1 MRSVMAASSHNAI
14 RVRLCFDYPPPAVA
28 DCRMCWML
36 VDLNKCRVV
45 ADLVSIIKGKF
56 DFSRSTVLNL
66 FIEDCYL
73 PPTESVYVVRDNDS
87 IRVKVESSPQL
98 NGTESSRIPES
109 LPWKAKKRDREPEV
123 ANEECR
129 IKKRKKAKSEGQ
141 EPDPHPAREEVEEE
155 KKKKRK
161 KKEKNRSDK
170 PVVPVKRPTPANVLT
185 AAKSGQNKTA
195 TKPQAA
201 ATSVPSR
208 AADKQ
213 KAAAAESSSD
223 TSDSSEEEPPKKA
236 APVSA
241 SSRPSVGGAS
251 VAKSAT
257 RNVPA
262 AAAASSST
270 DSSSDSPT
278 PKKTLPPPTPAPQ
291 ASLKTKKATVYLSSS
306 SDSDSSSE
314 DELVIKRPGLGQRAA
329 GTNQSSGS
337 SGPLHSGSVSGRGVE
352 NPRGAGRGA
361 SPVAG
366 GPGRGVGVGRG
377 DGRFPWRGGG
387 GPKGGARGGHGRARG
402 PTFGNQTFPH
412 HGDQNGLQKQQQH
425 LSDTL
430 TNSSV
435 ILQNPPQSTPKRDYT
450 AMPLL
455 AAPPQE
461 GKIIGINQST
471 NQIEL
476 ELLSSKPAPAEPGK
490 FDLVYQTPDGS
501 EIVEYAVS
509 RGSQLTEHWNSL
521 LEPRLIVESTVR
533 FSIVHIKRQ
542 QQPRLRMDGN
552 VFPDQEQLLQFLKK
566 LKEVFDVCDEDEDG
580 YIRVE
585 HFVDLGLQFGKGDDE

>member
-1 MRSVMAASSHNAI
+1 MRSVMAASSQNAI

-45 ADLVSIIKGKF
+45 ADLVSIIKEKF
-56 DFSRSTVLNL
+56 DFSRRTVLNL

-87 IRVKVESSPQL
+87 IRVKVESAPQL
-98 NGTESSRIPES
+98 NGTESNRIPES
-109 LPWKAKKRDREPEV
+109 LPWKAKKRDREPEM

-141 EPDPHPAREEVEEE
+141 EPNPHPAREEVEEE

-161 KKEKNRSDK
+161 KKEKN
-170 PVVPVKRPTPANVLT
+170 
-185 AAKSGQNKTA
+185 
-195 TKPQAA
+195 
-201 ATSVPSR
+201 
-208 AADKQ
+208 
-213 KAAAAESSSD
+213 
-223 TSDSSEEEPPKKA
+223 
-236 APVSA
+236 
-241 SSRPSVGGAS
+241 RPSVGGAS

-291 ASLKTKKATVYLSSS
+291 ASLKTKAAKVYLSSG

-337 SGPLHSGSVSGRGVE
+337 NGPLHSGSVSGRGVE

-366 GPGRGVGVGRG
+366 GPGKGVGVGRG

-387 GPKGGARGGHGRARG
+387 GPRGGARGGHGRARG
-402 PTFGNQTFPH
+402 PTFGNQAFPH

-455 AAPPQE
+455 AAPPQVGQKIAFKLLELTENYTPEVSEYKE
-461 GKIIGINQST
+461 GKIVGINQST

-521 LEPRLIVESTVR
+521 LEPRLIVESTV
-533 FSIVHIKRQ
+533 
-542 QQPRLRMDGN
+542 
-552 VFPDQEQLLQFLKK
+552 
-566 LKEVFDVCDEDEDG
+566 
-580 YIRVE
+580 
-585 HFVDLGLQFGKGDDE
+585 